1 MGEYE
6 TRFRGFDGFRAVA
19 VAIVLL
25 SHLPIAVGT
34 LDQADWYDVFPN
46 AGFLGVNMFFV
57 LSGFLITHRLLATS
71 HDDGSLRWRRFWVSR
86 SARILPALIAFLAV
100 HLAYALALGFP
111 PDGNVGDEIL
121 MIVSSIFQFAN
132 YAILADIDNLFD
144 NGALWSLSVEG
155 HFYVIAPFLVWL
167 VARRR
172 ASTHA
177 GLVVLALSVVLLSW
191 HRRSVFD
198 ELGSFSTYLRTD
210 TRIESIL
217 IGAVGGIA
225 FMRTKIFNPHVLT
238 ALTGPAV
245 LGMVA
250 IYSQATQQS
259 AFIWHWGMTVFDLC
273 TLIVVAGLASGSSPL
288 AVALER
294 RSLVWLGGV
303 SYAVYIWQVPVLQ
316 ILYRHAESWND
327 IVTLG
332 TALMVMAAVAVL
344 SRRYVE
350 DPVRRSAFVSRL
362 AGR

>member
-1 MGEYE
+1 MTDQEM
-6 TRFRGFDGFRAVA
+6 RFRGFDGFRAVS
-19 VAIVLL
+19 VTVVLL
-25 SHLPIAVGT
+25 SHLPIAIGS
-34 LDQADWYDVFPN
+34 LNRFDWYDVFPN

-57 LSGFLITHRLLATS
+57 LSGFLVAHRLLATTRA
-71 HDDGSLRWRRFWVSR
+71 DGSLRWRRFWVSR
-86 SARILPALIAFLAV
+86 SARIFPALLAFLGA
-100 HLAYALALGFP
+100 HLVYSLVLGFP
-111 PDGNVGDEIL
+111 PDSNIGDEVL

-172 ASTHA
+172 ASVPA
-177 GLVVLALSVVLLSW
+177 GLVVLALSVALLSW
-191 HRRSVFD
+191 HRRNVFD
-198 ELGSFSTYLRTD
+198 DLGSFSTYLRTD

-225 FMRTKIFNPHVLT
+225 FMRAKIFNPSVLA
-238 ALTGPAV
+238 ALTFPAV

-273 TLIVVAGLASGSSPL
+273 TLVVVAGLAGGSSPL
-288 AVALER
+288 SDALER
-294 RSLVWLGGV
+294 RWLVWLGGV

-316 ILYRHAESWND
+316 ITYRHADAWPD
-327 IVTLG
+327 AVKAVVVLG
-332 TALMVMAAVAVL
+332 VMGLVSVA
-344 SRRYVE
+344 SQRYVE
-350 DPVRRSAFVSRL
+350 DPVRRSRVMSRL
-362 AGR
+362 VGR

>member
-1 MGEYE
+1 MGEHE

-19 VAIVLL
+19 VTVVLL

-34 LDQADWYDVFPN
+34 LDRADWYDLFPN

-57 LSGFLITHRLLATS
+57 LSGFLIAHRLLATTR
-71 HDDGSLRWRRFWVSR
+71 DDGSLRWRHFWVSR
-86 SARILPALIAFLAV
+86 SARIFPALLAFLAA
-100 HLAYALALGFP
+100 HLVYALALGFP
-111 PDGNVGDEIL
+111 PDGNVGDEVL

-155 HFYVIAPFLVWL
+155 HFYVIAPFVVWL

-172 ASTHA
+172 ASVPT
-177 GLVVLALSVVLLSW
+177 GLAILALSVVLLSW

-225 FMRTKIFNPHVLT
+225 FMRTKIFNPYVLT
-238 ALTGPAV
+238 ALTVPAV

-259 AFIWHWGMTVFDLC
+259 ALIWHWGMTVFDLC

-288 AVALER
+288 AVALEH

-332 TALMVMAAVAVL
+332 TALAVMAVVAVA
-344 SRRYVE
+344 SKRFVE

>member
-1 MGEYE
+1 M
-6 TRFRGFDGFRAVA
+6 RFRGFDGFRAVS
-19 VAIVLL
+19 VTIVLL
-25 SHLPIAVGT
+25 SLLPIAIGT
-34 LDQADWYDVFPN
+34 LDRSEWYDMFPN

-57 LSGFLITHRLLATS
+57 LSGFLIVHRLLATA

-86 SARILPALIAFLAV
+86 SARIFPALLAFLGL
-100 HLAYALALGFP
+100 HLVYALVLDFP
-111 PDGNVGDEIL
+111 PDGNAGDEVL

-155 HFYVIAPFLVWL
+155 HFYVVAPFLVWL

-172 ASTHA
+172 SSVPA
-177 GLVVLALSVVLLSW
+177 GLMVLSLCVVLLSW
-191 HRRSVFD
+191 HRRTVFD
-198 ELGSFSTYLRTD
+198 DLGSFSTYLRTD

-225 FMRTKIFNPHVLT
+225 FMRTKIFNPYVLA
-238 ALTGPAV
+238 ALTVPAV
-245 LGMVA
+245 LGMAA

-288 AVALER
+288 IRVLER
-294 RSLVWLGGV
+294 RTLVWLGGV

-316 ILYRHAESWND
+316 IIYRHVDSWPD
-327 IVTLG
+327 IVKAL
-332 TALMVMAAVAVL
+332 TALGVIALAAVA
-344 SRRYVE
+344 SKRFVE
-350 DPVRRSAFVSRL
+350 DPVRRSAYVARL